1 MSDEIHGTTAWEAL
15 AFQRDEHKV
24 TEKEHTIFL
33 DRDEE
38 RGVDLD
44 SGRVVIG
51 DLALPP
57 AILPP
62 ALRLVDEEGREVVL
76 EGGDGDDGK

>member
-15 AFQRDEHKV
+15 AFQRDEYKV

-33 DRDEE
+33 EDEGE

-62 ALRLVDEEGREVVL
+62 APRLVDEQGH
-76 EGGDGDDGK
+76 